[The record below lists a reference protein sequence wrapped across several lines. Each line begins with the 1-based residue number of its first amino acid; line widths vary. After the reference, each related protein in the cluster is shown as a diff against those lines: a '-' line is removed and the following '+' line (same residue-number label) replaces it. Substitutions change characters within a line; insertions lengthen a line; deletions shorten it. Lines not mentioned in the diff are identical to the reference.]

1 MKNGITMVSMV
12 IYVLLFFSFTVI
24 AISISSNLNK
34 NIITD
39 KSISNMNKDY
49 LKLYTNI
56 LSSAKNSNS
65 FDFIDNTVS
74 FSNNDIYTFKDK
86 CIYKNNEKIIS
97 NVTSMSLGTINNLD
111 NINKDK
117 LLVLDITLNKNKK
130 DFKDQVI
137 VCVGVNNEI

>member
-12 IYVLLFFSFTVI
+12 IYVLLFFTFTVI